1 MTTTIP
7 SVVTKPGASHRR
19 VRARKQYRCDDG
31 SRYPAPCLVTI
42 RPGDEYVRSVMFPN
56 HDIYA
61 YIDVATGRP
70 LDKPIVHRLC
80 LSCAS
85 SYDDTGALVPV
96 DIPSTD
102 A

>member
-1 MTTTIP
+1 
-7 SVVTKPGASHRR
+7 
-19 VRARKQYRCDDG
+19 
-31 SRYPAPCLVTI
+31 
-42 RPGDEYVRSVMFPN
+42 MFPN